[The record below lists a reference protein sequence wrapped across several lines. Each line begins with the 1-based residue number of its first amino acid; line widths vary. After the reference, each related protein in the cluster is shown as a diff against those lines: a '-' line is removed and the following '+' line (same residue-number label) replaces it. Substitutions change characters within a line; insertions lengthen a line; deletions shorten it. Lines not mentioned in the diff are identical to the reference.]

1 MPQEAAVTAPES
13 HADGLVAAASSGSRL
28 VALRALRDRLA
39 RDLDETDSKRDVASL
54 SQRLM
59 DVLVQ
64 IDELGGGVAEVKPET
79 RLDEFT
85 KRLAERKAA
94 PARRPAVG

>member
-1 MPQEAAVTAPES
+1 MTAPGS
-13 HADGLVAAASSGSRL
+13 PVDSLAVAVGTGSRL

-59 DVLVQ
+59 DVLAQ
-64 IDELGGGVAEVKPET
+64 IDELGGGVPEKKPET
-79 RLDEFT
+79 SLDEFT
-85 KRLAERKAA
+85 RRLRDR
-94 PARRPAVG
+94 ARPGAPAVGGAEQG